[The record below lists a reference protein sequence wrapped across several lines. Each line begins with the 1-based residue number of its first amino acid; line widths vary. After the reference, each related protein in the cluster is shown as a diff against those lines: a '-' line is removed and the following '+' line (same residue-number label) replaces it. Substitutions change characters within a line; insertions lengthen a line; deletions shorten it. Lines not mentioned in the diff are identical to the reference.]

1 MCFFVQTNHTRKE
14 LLFLMFK
21 EINLRNHSSL
31 HKLFYSLLIYNKY
44 EYFVERKTIMNKHP
58 EYLLNKISGPKDLK
72 KLSIPEIEELAK
84 EIRILILEKDAAE
97 GGHLGP
103 DLGIVE
109 ATIAYHY
116 VFDAPKDKIVW
127 DVSHQTYPHKM
138 LTGRALA
145 WLDPDHYEDVTPYSN
160 PDESPYDYYAVGHTS
175 TSIALATGMAR
186 ARDLMGGHENIMALI
201 GDGSM
206 TGGLAYEG
214 LNNAAIEKH
223 NIVVVVNDNQMSID
237 ENVGGLVTALKK
249 LRDSNGETKENLFTA
264 MGFDYRYVADGND
277 VKSMIDAFKAVKD
290 VDHPILLHINTLKGK
305 GYQPAIDNEESHHWV
320 MPFDLKTD
328 KSTVSAPEDTSAS
341 SVAMDVM
348 KEHIENGKKIMAINA
363 AIPGVFGL
371 DEIKNKYP
379 ENYHDVGIAEQESVA
394 FAAGMAK
401 EGAVPVLFENSTFLQ
416 RAFDQLSHDVAA
428 NALPVVMMVASGSI
442 SGTSKTHLGV
452 FDQVMISN
460 LPNWIYLAP
469 TTLAEEKD
477 MMEWAI
483 KQRKHPVAIKMPT
496 KPVPAGEDVKRDY
509 SEIKYDIKPGK
520 DVAILALGDMYD
532 MLGKEVAEKLGA
544 SLVNPI
550 SANILDK
557 DALDTLAD
565 ENKVIITLEDNILDG
580 GLGEKIASY
589 LGDKDVKVLNY
600 GQKRVYTDQVPLDE
614 ILKDNRMTVDQIVE
628 DVKNA

>member
-1 MCFFVQTNHTRKE
+1 
-14 LLFLMFK
+14 
-21 EINLRNHSSL
+21 
-31 HKLFYSLLIYNKY
+31 
-44 EYFVERKTIMNKHP
+44 MNKHP
-58 EYLLNKISGPKDLK
+58 EYLLNKISGPQDLK
-72 KLSIPEIEELAK
+72 KLSIAQMQQLAQ
-84 EIRILILEKDAAE
+84 EIRTLILEKDAAE

-175 TSIALATGMAR
+175 TSIGLATGMAK
-186 ARDLMGGHENIMALI
+186 ARDLMGNHENIMALI

-223 NIVVVVNDNQMSID
+223 NLVVVVNDNQMSID

-249 LRDSNGETKENLFTA
+249 LRDSNGETRENPFTA

-277 VKSMIDAFKAVKD
+277 IKSMIEAFKAVKD

-305 GYQPAIDNEESHHWV
+305 GYKPAIDEEEAHHWV

-328 KSTVSAPEDTSAS
+328 KPLAPAS
-341 SVAMDVM
+341 EAPTANSVALDVVS
-348 KEHIENGKKIMAINA
+348 EEIGKGTNLMAINA

-371 DEIKNKYP
+371 DKIKNKYP
-379 ENYHDVGIAEQESVA
+379 DHYTDVGIAEQESVA
-394 FAAGMAK
+394 FAAGAAK

-428 NALPVVMMVASGSI
+428 NDLPVVMMVAGGGI
-442 SGTSKTHLGV
+442 SGTSKTHLGI

-469 TTLAEEKD
+469 TNLAEEKA
-477 MMEWAI
+477 MMTWAI

-496 KPVPAGEDVKRDY
+496 KAVPENGDAQEDY
-509 SEIKYDIKPGK
+509 SEITYQIKPGK
-520 DVAILALGDMYD
+520 DVAILALGDMYAI
-532 MLGKEVAEKLGA
+532 LGEKVAQELNA
-544 SLVNPI
+544 TLVNPV

-557 DALDTLAD
+557 DALDKLAK
-565 ENKVIITLEDNILDG
+565 ENKVIVTIEDNTLDG
-580 GLGEKIASY
+580 GFGEKVASY

-600 GQKRVYTDQVPLDE
+600 GQKRVYTDQTPLKD
-614 ILKDNRMTVDQIVE
+614 ILKDNRMTVEQIVE
-628 DVKNA
+628 DIKNA

>member
-1 MCFFVQTNHTRKE
+1 M
-14 LLFLMFK
+14 
-21 EINLRNHSSL
+21 S
-31 HKLFYSLLIYNKY
+31 
-44 EYFVERKTIMNKHP
+44 KHP
-58 EYLLNKISGPKDLK
+58 EYLLNKISGPQDLK
-72 KLSIPEIEELAK
+72 KLSIAQMQQLAQ
-84 EIRILILEKDAAE
+84 EIRTLILEKDAAE

-175 TSIALATGMAR
+175 TSIGLATGMAK
-186 ARDLMGGHENIMALI
+186 ARDLMGNHENIMALI

-223 NIVVVVNDNQMSID
+223 NLVVVVNDNQMSID

-249 LRDSNGETKENLFTA
+249 LRDSNGETKENPFTA

-277 VKSMIDAFKAVKD
+277 IKSMIEAFKAVKD

-305 GYQPAIDNEESHHWV
+305 GYKPAIDEEEAHHWV

-328 KSTVSAPEDTSAS
+328 KPLAPAS
-341 SVAMDVM
+341 EAPTANSVALDVVS
-348 KEHIENGKKIMAINA
+348 EEIEKGTNLMAINA

-371 DEIKNKYP
+371 DKIKNKYP
-379 ENYHDVGIAEQESVA
+379 DHYTDVGIAEQESVA
-394 FAAGMAK
+394 FAAGAAK

-428 NALPVVMMVASGSI
+428 NDLPVVMMVAGGGI
-442 SGTSKTHLGV
+442 SGTSKTHLGI

-469 TTLAEEKD
+469 TNLAEEKA
-477 MMEWAI
+477 MMTWAI

-496 KPVPAGEDVKRDY
+496 KAVPENGDAQEDY
-509 SEIKYDIKPGK
+509 SKITYQIKPGK
-520 DVAILALGDMYD
+520 DVAVLALGDMYAI
-532 MLGKEVAEKLGA
+532 LGEKVAQELNA
-544 SLVNPI
+544 TLVNPV

-557 DALDTLAD
+557 DALDKLAK
-565 ENKVIITLEDNILDG
+565 ENKVIVTIEDNTLDG
-580 GLGEKIASY
+580 GFGEKVASY

-600 GQKRVYTDQVPLDE
+600 GQKRVYTDQTPLKD
-614 ILKDNRMTVDQIVE
+614 ILKDNRMTVEQIVE
-628 DVKNA
+628 DIKNA

>member
-1 MCFFVQTNHTRKE
+1 
-14 LLFLMFK
+14 
-21 EINLRNHSSL
+21 
-31 HKLFYSLLIYNKY
+31 
-44 EYFVERKTIMNKHP
+44 MNKHP
-58 EYLLNKISGPKDLK
+58 EYLLNKISGPQDLK
-72 KLSIPEIEELAK
+72 KLSIAQMQQLAQ
-84 EIRILILEKDAAE
+84 EIRTLILEKDAAE

-175 TSIALATGMAR
+175 TSIGLATGMAK
-186 ARDLMGGHENIMALI
+186 ARDLMGNHENIMALI

-223 NIVVVVNDNQMSID
+223 NLVVVVNDNQMSID

-249 LRDSNGETKENLFTA
+249 LRDSNGETKENPFTA

-277 VKSMIDAFKAVKD
+277 IKSMIEAFKAVKD

-305 GYQPAIDNEESHHWV
+305 GYKPAIDEEEAHHWV

-328 KSTVSAPEDTSAS
+328 KPLAPAS
-341 SVAMDVM
+341 EAPTANSVALDVVS
-348 KEHIENGKKIMAINA
+348 EEIEKGTNLMAINA

-371 DEIKNKYP
+371 DKIKNKYP
-379 ENYHDVGIAEQESVA
+379 EHYTDVGIAEQESVA
-394 FAAGMAK
+394 FAAGAAK

-428 NALPVVMMVASGSI
+428 NDLPVVMMVAGGGI
-442 SGTSKTHLGV
+442 SGTSKTHLGI

-469 TTLAEEKD
+469 TNLAEEKA
-477 MMEWAI
+477 MMTWAI

-496 KPVPAGEDVKRDY
+496 KAVPENGDAQEDY
-509 SEIKYDIKPGK
+509 SEITYQIKPGK
-520 DVAILALGDMYD
+520 DVAILALGDMYAI
-532 MLGKEVAEKLGA
+532 LGEKVAQELNA
-544 SLVNPI
+544 TLVNPV

-557 DALDTLAD
+557 DALDKLAK
-565 ENKVIITLEDNILDG
+565 ENKVIVTIEDNTLDG
-580 GLGEKIASY
+580 GFGEKVASY

-600 GQKRVYTDQVPLDE
+600 GQKRVYTDQTPLKD
-614 ILKDNRMTVDQIVE
+614 ILKDNRMTVEQIVE
-628 DVKNA
+628 DIKNA

>member
-1 MCFFVQTNHTRKE
+1 
-14 LLFLMFK
+14 
-21 EINLRNHSSL
+21 
-31 HKLFYSLLIYNKY
+31 
-44 EYFVERKTIMNKHP
+44 MNKHP
-58 EYLLNKISGPKDLK
+58 EYLLNKISGPQDLK
-72 KLSIPEIEELAK
+72 KLSIAQMQQLAQ
-84 EIRILILEKDAAE
+84 EIRTLILEKDAAE

-175 TSIALATGMAR
+175 TSIGLATGMAK
-186 ARDLMGGHENIMALI
+186 ARDLMGNHENIMALI

-223 NIVVVVNDNQMSID
+223 NLVVVVNDNQMSID

-249 LRDSNGETKENLFTA
+249 LRDSNGETRENPFTA

-277 VKSMIDAFKAVKD
+277 IKSMIEAFKAVKD

-305 GYQPAIDNEESHHWV
+305 GYKPAIDEEEAHHWV

-328 KSTVSAPEDTSAS
+328 KPLAPAS
-341 SVAMDVM
+341 EAPTANSVALDVVS
-348 KEHIENGKKIMAINA
+348 EEIEKGTNLMAINA

-371 DEIKNKYP
+371 DKIKNKYP
-379 ENYHDVGIAEQESVA
+379 DHYTDVGIAEQESVA
-394 FAAGMAK
+394 FAAGAAK

-428 NALPVVMMVASGSI
+428 NDLPVVMMVAGGGI
-442 SGTSKTHLGV
+442 SGTSKTHLGI

-469 TTLAEEKD
+469 TNLAEEKA
-477 MMEWAI
+477 MMTWAI

-496 KPVPAGEDVKRDY
+496 KAVPENGDAQEDY
-509 SEIKYDIKPGK
+509 SEITYQIKPGK
-520 DVAILALGDMYD
+520 DVAVLALGDMYAI
-532 MLGKEVAEKLGA
+532 LGEKVAQELNA
-544 SLVNPI
+544 TLVNPV

-557 DALDTLAD
+557 DALDKLAK
-565 ENKVIITLEDNILDG
+565 ENKVIVTIEDNTLDG
-580 GLGEKIASY
+580 GFGEKVASY

-600 GQKRVYTDQVPLDE
+600 GQKRVYTDQTPLKD
-614 ILKDNRMTVDQIVE
+614 ILKENRMTVDQIVE
-628 DVKNA
+628 DIKNA

>member
-1 MCFFVQTNHTRKE
+1 
-14 LLFLMFK
+14 
-21 EINLRNHSSL
+21 
-31 HKLFYSLLIYNKY
+31 
-44 EYFVERKTIMNKHP
+44 MNKHP
-58 EYLLNKISGPKDLK
+58 EYLLNKVSGPKDLK
-72 KLSIPEIEELAK
+72 KLAIPEMEELAT
-84 EIRILILEKDAAE
+84 EIRTLILEKDAAK

-109 ATIAYHY
+109 ASIAYHY
-116 VFDAPKDKIVW
+116 VFNAPKDKIVW

-145 WLDPDHYEDVTPYSN
+145 WLDPEHYEDVTPYTN

-175 TSIALATGMAR
+175 TSIALATGMAK
-186 ARDLMGGHENIMALI
+186 ARDLMGEHENIMALI

-214 LNNAAIEKH
+214 LNNAAIEPH
-223 NIVVVVNDNQMSID
+223 NLVVVVNDNQMSID
-237 ENVGGLVTALKK
+237 DNVGGLVTALKK
-249 LRDSNGETKENLFTA
+249 LRDSNGETKENPFTA
-264 MGFDYRYVADGND
+264 MGFDYRYIADGND
-277 VKSMIDAFKAVKD
+277 IKSMIEAFTAVKD

-305 GYQPAIDNEESHHWV
+305 GYQPAIDNEEAHHWV

-328 KSTVSAPEDTSAS
+328 KSTVPAPKGPSAT

-348 KEHIENGKKIMAINA
+348 KEHIENGEKIMAINA

-371 DEIKNKYP
+371 DEIKDKYP

-401 EGAVPVLFENSTFLQ
+401 EGAIPVLFENSTFLQ

-428 NALPVVMMVASGSI
+428 NDLPVVMMVAGGGI

-496 KPVPAGEDVKRDY
+496 KKVPVGEEVKRDY
-509 SEIKYDIKPGK
+509 TEIKYDIKPGK
-520 DVAILALGDMYD
+520 DIAVLALGDMYN

-557 DALDTLAD
+557 ETLDKLAD
-565 ENKVIITLEDNILDG
+565 ENKIIITLEDNLLDG
-580 GLGEKIASY
+580 GFGEKVASY
-589 LGDKDVKVLNY
+589 LGNKHVKVLNY
-600 GQKRVYTDQVPLDE
+600 GQKRVYTDQIPLNI
-614 ILKDNRMTVDQIVE
+614 ILKNNRMTVDQIVE

>member
-1 MCFFVQTNHTRKE
+1 
-14 LLFLMFK
+14 
-21 EINLRNHSSL
+21 
-31 HKLFYSLLIYNKY
+31 
-44 EYFVERKTIMNKHP
+44 MNKHP
-58 EYLLNKISGPKDLK
+58 EYLLNKISGPQDLK
-72 KLSIPEIEELAK
+72 KLSIAQMQQLAQ
-84 EIRILILEKDAAE
+84 EIRTLILEKDAAE

-175 TSIALATGMAR
+175 TSIGLATGMAK
-186 ARDLMGGHENIMALI
+186 ARDLMGNHENIMALI

-223 NIVVVVNDNQMSID
+223 NLVVVVNDNQMSID
-237 ENVGGLVTALKK
+237 ANVGGLVTALKK
-249 LRDSNGETKENLFTA
+249 LRDSNGETKENPFTA

-277 VKSMIDAFKAVKD
+277 IKSMIEAFKAVKD

-305 GYQPAIDNEESHHWV
+305 GYKPAIDEEEAHHWV

-328 KSTVSAPEDTSAS
+328 KPLAPAS
-341 SVAMDVM
+341 EAPTANSVALDVVS
-348 KEHIENGKKIMAINA
+348 EEIEKGTNLMAINA

-371 DEIKNKYP
+371 DKIKNKYP
-379 ENYHDVGIAEQESVA
+379 DHYTDVGIAEQESVA
-394 FAAGMAK
+394 FAAGAAK

-428 NALPVVMMVASGSI
+428 NDLPVVMMVAGGGI
-442 SGTSKTHLGV
+442 SGTSKTHLGI

-469 TTLAEEKD
+469 TNLAEEKA
-477 MMEWAI
+477 MMTWAI

-496 KPVPAGEDVKRDY
+496 KAVPENGDAQEDY
-509 SEIKYDIKPGK
+509 SKITYQIKPGK
-520 DVAILALGDMYD
+520 DVAVLALGDMYAI
-532 MLGKEVAEKLGA
+532 LGEKVAQELNA
-544 SLVNPI
+544 TLVNPV

-557 DALDTLAD
+557 DALDKLAK
-565 ENKVIITLEDNILDG
+565 ENKVIVTIEDNTLDG
-580 GLGEKIASY
+580 GFGEKVASY

-600 GQKRVYTDQVPLDE
+600 GQKRVYTDQTPLKD
-614 ILKDNRMTVDQIVE
+614 ILKENRMTVDQIVE
-628 DVKNA
+628 DIKNA

>member
-1 MCFFVQTNHTRKE
+1 M
-14 LLFLMFK
+14 
-21 EINLRNHSSL
+21 S
-31 HKLFYSLLIYNKY
+31 
-44 EYFVERKTIMNKHP
+44 KHP
-58 EYLLNKISGPKDLK
+58 EYLLNKISGPQDLK
-72 KLSIPEIEELAK
+72 KLSIAQMQQLAQ
-84 EIRILILEKDAAE
+84 EIRTLILEKDAAE

-175 TSIALATGMAR
+175 TSIGLATGMAK
-186 ARDLMGGHENIMALI
+186 ARDLMGNHENIMALI

-223 NIVVVVNDNQMSID
+223 NLVVVVNDNQMSID

-249 LRDSNGETKENLFTA
+249 LRDSNGETKENPFTA

-277 VKSMIDAFKAVKD
+277 IKSMIEAFKAAKD

-305 GYQPAIDNEESHHWV
+305 GYKPAIDEEEAHHWV

-328 KSTVSAPEDTSAS
+328 KPLAPAS
-341 SVAMDVM
+341 EAPTANSVALDVVS
-348 KEHIENGKKIMAINA
+348 EEIEKGTNLMAINA

-371 DEIKNKYP
+371 DKIKNKYP
-379 ENYHDVGIAEQESVA
+379 DHYTDVGIAEQESVA
-394 FAAGMAK
+394 FAAGAAK

-428 NALPVVMMVASGSI
+428 NDLPVVMMVAGGGI
-442 SGTSKTHLGV
+442 SGTSKTHLGI

-469 TTLAEEKD
+469 TNLAEEKA
-477 MMEWAI
+477 MMTWAI

-496 KPVPAGEDVKRDY
+496 KAVPENGDAQEDY
-509 SEIKYDIKPGK
+509 SKITYQIKPGK
-520 DVAILALGDMYD
+520 DVAVLALGDMYAIF
-532 MLGKEVAEKLGA
+532 GEKVAQELNA
-544 SLVNPI
+544 TLVNPV

-557 DALDTLAD
+557 DALDKLAK
-565 ENKVIITLEDNILDG
+565 ENKVIVTIEDNTLDG
-580 GLGEKIASY
+580 GFGEKVASY

-600 GQKRVYTDQVPLDE
+600 GQKRVYTDQTPLKD
-614 ILKDNRMTVDQIVE
+614 ILKDNRMTVEQIVE
-628 DVKNA
+628 DIKNA

>member
-1 MCFFVQTNHTRKE
+1 
-14 LLFLMFK
+14 
-21 EINLRNHSSL
+21 
-31 HKLFYSLLIYNKY
+31 
-44 EYFVERKTIMNKHP
+44 MNKHP

-72 KLSIPEIEELAK
+72 KLSISEMEELAK
-84 EIRILILEKDAAE
+84 EIRTLILEKDAAE

-249 LRDSNGETKENLFTA
+249 LRDSNGETKENTFTA

-328 KSTVSAPEDTSAS
+328 KSTVSAPEDPSAS
-341 SVAMDVM
+341 SVAMDVI
-348 KEHIENGKKIMAINA
+348 KEHIENGEKIMAIDA

-379 ENYHDVGIAEQESVA
+379 KNYHDVGIAEQESVA

-428 NALPVVMMVASGSI
+428 NALPVVMMVAGGGI

-532 MLGKEVAEKLGA
+532 MLGKEVTEKLGA

-565 ENKVIITLEDNILDG
+565 ENKVIVTLEDNILDG

>member
-1 MCFFVQTNHTRKE
+1 
-14 LLFLMFK
+14 
-21 EINLRNHSSL
+21 
-31 HKLFYSLLIYNKY
+31 
-44 EYFVERKTIMNKHP
+44 MNKHP
-58 EYLLNKISGPKDLK
+58 EYLLNKISGPQDLK
-72 KLSIPEIEELAK
+72 KLSIAQMQQLAQ
-84 EIRILILEKDAAE
+84 EIRTLILEKDAAE

-175 TSIALATGMAR
+175 TSIGLATGMAK
-186 ARDLMGGHENIMALI
+186 ARDLMGNHENIMALI

-223 NIVVVVNDNQMSID
+223 NLVVVVNDNQMSID

-249 LRDSNGETKENLFTA
+249 LRDSNGETKENPFTA

-277 VKSMIDAFKAVKD
+277 IKSMIEAFKAAKD

-305 GYQPAIDNEESHHWV
+305 GYKPAIDEEEAHHWV

-328 KSTVSAPEDTSAS
+328 KPLAPAS
-341 SVAMDVM
+341 EAPTANSVALDVVS
-348 KEHIENGKKIMAINA
+348 EEIEKGTNLMAINA

-371 DEIKNKYP
+371 DKIKNKYP
-379 ENYHDVGIAEQESVA
+379 DHYTDVGIAEQESVA
-394 FAAGMAK
+394 FAAGAAK

-428 NALPVVMMVASGSI
+428 NDLPVVMMVAGGGI
-442 SGTSKTHLGV
+442 SGTSKTHLGI

-469 TTLAEEKD
+469 TNLAEEKA
-477 MMEWAI
+477 MMTWAI

-496 KPVPAGEDVKRDY
+496 KAVPENGDAQEDY
-509 SEIKYDIKPGK
+509 SEITYQIKPGK
-520 DVAILALGDMYD
+520 DVAILALGDMYAI
-532 MLGKEVAEKLGA
+532 LGEKVAQELNA
-544 SLVNPI
+544 TLVNPV

-557 DALDTLAD
+557 DALDKLAK
-565 ENKVIITLEDNILDG
+565 ENKVIVTIEDNTLDG
-580 GLGEKIASY
+580 GFGEKVASY

-600 GQKRVYTDQVPLDE
+600 GQKRVYTDQTPLKD
-614 ILKDNRMTVDQIVE
+614 ILKENRMTVDQIVE
-628 DVKNA
+628 DIKNA

>member
-1 MCFFVQTNHTRKE
+1 
-14 LLFLMFK
+14 
-21 EINLRNHSSL
+21 
-31 HKLFYSLLIYNKY
+31 
-44 EYFVERKTIMNKHP
+44 MNKHP
-58 EYLLNKISGPKDLK
+58 EYLLNKVSSPKDLK
-72 KLSIPEIEELAK
+72 KLTIPEMEELAT
-84 EIRILILEKDAAE
+84 EIRTLILEKDAAK

-109 ATIAYHY
+109 ASIAYHY
-116 VFDAPKDKIVW
+116 VFNAPKDKIVW

-145 WLDPDHYEDVTPYSN
+145 WLDPEHYEDVTPYTN

-175 TSIALATGMAR
+175 TSIALATGMAK
-186 ARDLMGGHENIMALI
+186 ARDLMGEHENIMALI

-214 LNNAAIEKH
+214 LNNAAIEPH
-223 NIVVVVNDNQMSID
+223 NLVVVVNDNQMSID
-237 ENVGGLVTALKK
+237 DNVGGLVTALKK
-249 LRDSNGETKENLFTA
+249 LRDSNGETKENPFTA
-264 MGFDYRYVADGND
+264 MGFDYRYIADGND
-277 VKSMIDAFKAVKD
+277 IKSMIEAFKAVKD

-305 GYQPAIDNEESHHWV
+305 GYQPAIDNEEAHHWV

-328 KSTVSAPEDTSAS
+328 KSTVPAPKSPSAT

-348 KEHIENGKKIMAINA
+348 KEHIENGEKIMAINA

-371 DEIKNKYP
+371 DEIKDKYP

-401 EGAVPVLFENSTFLQ
+401 EGAIPVLFENSTFLQ

-428 NALPVVMMVASGSI
+428 NDLPVVMMVAGGGI

-496 KPVPAGEDVKRDY
+496 KKVPVGEEVKRNY

-520 DVAILALGDMYD
+520 DIAVLALGDMYD
-532 MLGKEVAEKLGA
+532 MLGKEVTEKLGA

-557 DALDTLAD
+557 EALDKLAD
-565 ENKVIITLEDNILDG
+565 ENKIIITLEDNLLDG
-580 GLGEKIASY
+580 GFGEKVASY
-589 LGDKDVKVLNY
+589 LGNKDVKVLNY
-600 GQKRVYTDQVPLDE
+600 GQKRVYTDQIPLND

>member
-1 MCFFVQTNHTRKE
+1 
-14 LLFLMFK
+14 
-21 EINLRNHSSL
+21 
-31 HKLFYSLLIYNKY
+31 
-44 EYFVERKTIMNKHP
+44 MNKHP
-58 EYLLNKISGPKDLK
+58 EYLLNQISSPADLK
-72 KLSIPEIEELAK
+72 KLDIKQMQKLAE
-84 EIRILILEKDAAE
+84 EIRTLILEKDAAE
-97 GGHLGP
+97 GGHLGA

-145 WLDPDHYEDVTPYSN
+145 WLDPAHYQDVTPYTN

-175 TSIALATGMAR
+175 TSIALATGMAK
-186 ARDLMGGHENIMALI
+186 ARDLMGNHENIMALI

-214 LNNAAIEKH
+214 LNNAAIEPH
-223 NIVVVVNDNQMSID
+223 NLVVVVNDNQMSID
-237 ENVGGLVTALKK
+237 DNVGGLVTALKK
-249 LRDSNGETKENLFTA
+249 LRDSNGKTKENPFTA

-277 VKSMIDAFKAVKD
+277 IKSMIKAFEAVKD

-305 GYQPAIDNEESHHWV
+305 GYQPAIDNEEAHHWV

-328 KSTVSAPEDTSAS
+328 KTTVPMPEGPTAN

-348 KEHIENGKKIMAINA
+348 KEYIEDGDKIMAINA

-371 DEIKNKYP
+371 DEIKEKYP

-401 EGAVPVLFENSTFLQ
+401 EGAIPVLFENSTFLQ

-428 NALPVVMMVASGSI
+428 NDLPVVMMVAGGGM
-442 SGTSKTHLGV
+442 SGTSKTHLGI
-452 FDQVMISN
+452 FDQVMVSN

-469 TTLAEEKD
+469 TTLAEEKA

-496 KPVPAGEDVKRDY
+496 KRVPEGQEFSHDY

-520 DVAILALGDMYD
+520 DVAILALGDMYS
-532 MLGKEVAEKLGA
+532 MLGEKVADELGA
-544 SLVNPI
+544 SLVNPV

-557 DALDTLAD
+557 DTLDKLAN
-565 ENKVIITLEDNILDG
+565 ENKVIVTLEDNLLDG
-580 GLGEKIASY
+580 GFGEKVASY
-589 LGDKDVKVLNY
+589 LGDKDVKILNY
-600 GQKRVYTDQVPLDE
+600 GQKRVYTDQVPLKQ

>member
-1 MCFFVQTNHTRKE
+1 
-14 LLFLMFK
+14 
-21 EINLRNHSSL
+21 
-31 HKLFYSLLIYNKY
+31 
-44 EYFVERKTIMNKHP
+44 MNKHP
-58 EYLLNKISGPKDLK
+58 EYLLNQISSPADLK
-72 KLSIPEIEELAK
+72 KLDIKQMQKLAE
-84 EIRILILEKDAAE
+84 EIRTLILEKDAAE

-145 WLDPDHYEDVTPYSN
+145 WLDPAHYQDVTPYTN

-175 TSIALATGMAR
+175 TSIALATGMAK
-186 ARDLMGGHENIMALI
+186 ARDLMGNHENIMALI

-214 LNNAAIEKH
+214 LNNAAIEPH
-223 NIVVVVNDNQMSID
+223 NLVVVVNDNQMSID
-237 ENVGGLVTALKK
+237 DNVGGLVTALKK
-249 LRDSNGETKENLFTA
+249 LRDSNGKTKENPFTA

-277 VKSMIDAFKAVKD
+277 IESMIKAFEAVKD

-305 GYQPAIDNEESHHWV
+305 GYQPAIDNEEAHHWV

-328 KSTVSAPEDTSAS
+328 KTTVPMPEGPTAN

-348 KEHIENGKKIMAINA
+348 KEYIEDGDKIMAINA

-371 DEIKNKYP
+371 DEIKEKYP

-401 EGAVPVLFENSTFLQ
+401 EGAIPVLFENSTFLQ

-428 NALPVVMMVASGSI
+428 NDLPVVMMVAGGGM
-442 SGTSKTHLGV
+442 SGTSKTHLGI
-452 FDQVMISN
+452 FDQVMVSN

-469 TTLAEEKD
+469 TTLAEEKA

-496 KPVPAGEDVKRDY
+496 KRVPEGQEFSHDY

-520 DVAILALGDMYD
+520 EVAILALGDMYS
-532 MLGKEVAEKLGA
+532 MLGEKVADELGA
-544 SLVNPI
+544 SLVNPV

-557 DALDTLAD
+557 DTLDKLAN
-565 ENKVIITLEDNILDG
+565 ENKVIITLEDNLLDG
-580 GLGEKIASY
+580 GFGEKVASY
-589 LGDKDVKVLNY
+589 LGDKDVKILNY
-600 GQKRVYTDQVPLDE
+600 GQKRVYTDQVPLKQ

>member
-1 MCFFVQTNHTRKE
+1 
-14 LLFLMFK
+14 
-21 EINLRNHSSL
+21 
-31 HKLFYSLLIYNKY
+31 
-44 EYFVERKTIMNKHP
+44 MNKHP
-58 EYLLNKISGPKDLK
+58 EYLLNQISSPADLK
-72 KLSIPEIEELAK
+72 KLDIKQMQKLAE
-84 EIRILILEKDAAE
+84 EIRTLILEKDAAE

-116 VFDAPKDKIVW
+116 VFDAPKDKIIW

-138 LTGRALA
+138 LTGRVLA
-145 WLDPDHYEDVTPYSN
+145 WLDPDHYHDVTPYTN

-175 TSIALATGMAR
+175 TSIALATGMAK
-186 ARDLMGGHENIMALI
+186 ARDLMGNHENIIALI

-214 LNNAAIEKH
+214 LNNAAIEPH
-223 NIVVVVNDNQMSID
+223 NLVVVVNDNQMSID
-237 ENVGGLVTALKK
+237 DNVGGLVTALKK
-249 LRDSNGETKENLFTA
+249 LRDSNGETKENPFTA

-277 VKSMIDAFKAVKD
+277 IESMIKAFEAVKD

-305 GYQPAIDNEESHHWV
+305 GYQPAINNKEAHHWV

-328 KSTVSAPEDTSAS
+328 KTTVPMPEGPTAN

-348 KEHIENGKKIMAINA
+348 KEHIEDGDKIMAINA

-371 DEIKNKYP
+371 DEIKEKYP
-379 ENYHDVGIAEQESVA
+379 ANYHDVGIAEQESVA

-401 EGAVPVLFENSTFLQ
+401 EGAIPVLFENSTFLQ

-428 NALPVVMMVASGSI
+428 NDLPVVMMVAGGGM
-442 SGTSKTHLGV
+442 SGTSKTHLGI
-452 FDQVMISN
+452 FDQVMVSN

-469 TTLAEEKD
+469 TTLAEEKA

-496 KPVPAGEDVKRDY
+496 KRVPEGQEFSHDY

-520 DVAILALGDMYD
+520 DVAILALGDMYS
-532 MLGKEVAEKLGA
+532 MLGEKVADKLGA
-544 SLVNPI
+544 SLVNPV

-557 DALDTLAD
+557 DTLDKLAN
-565 ENKVIITLEDNILDG
+565 ENKVIITLEDNLLDG
-580 GLGEKIASY
+580 GFGEKVASY
-589 LGDKDVKVLNY
+589 LGDKDVKILNY
-600 GQKRVYTDQVPLDE
+600 GQKRVYTDQVPLKQ

>member
-1 MCFFVQTNHTRKE
+1 
-14 LLFLMFK
+14 
-21 EINLRNHSSL
+21 
-31 HKLFYSLLIYNKY
+31 
-44 EYFVERKTIMNKHP
+44 MNKHP
-58 EYLLNKISGPKDLK
+58 EYLLNQISGPTDLK
-72 KLSIPEIEELAK
+72 KLNLDQMQQLAQ
-84 EIRILILEKDAAE
+84 EIRTLILEKDAAE

-109 ATIAYHY
+109 TTIAYHY

-145 WLDPDHYEDVTPYSN
+145 WLDPDHYEDVTPYTN

-175 TSIALATGMAR
+175 TSIGLATGMAK

-206 TGGLAYEG
+206 TGGLAYES

-223 NIVVVVNDNQMSID
+223 NLVVVVNDNQMSID
-237 ENVGGLVTALKK
+237 NNVGGLVTALKK
-249 LRDSNGETKENLFTA
+249 LRDSNGETKENPFTA

-277 VKSMIDAFKAVKD
+277 IKSMIEAFEAVKD

-305 GYQPAIDNEESHHWV
+305 SYKPAIDEEEAHHWV

-328 KSTVSAPEDTSAS
+328 KPLAPASDAPTAS
-341 SVAMDVM
+341 SVALDVVSG
-348 KEHIENGKKIMAINA
+348 EIENGTNLMAIDA

-371 DEIKNKYP
+371 DRIKKQYP
-379 ENYHDVGIAEQESVA
+379 DHYTDVGIAEQESVA
-394 FAAGMAK
+394 FAAGAAK

-428 NALPVVMMVASGSI
+428 NDLPVVMMVAGGGI
-442 SGTSKTHLGV
+442 SGTSKTHLGI

-469 TTLAEEKD
+469 TNLAEEKA
-477 MMEWAI
+477 MMKWAI
-483 KQRKHPVAIKMPT
+483 KQRKHPVAI
-496 KPVPAGEDVKRDY
+496 
-509 SEIKYDIKPGK
+509 
-520 DVAILALGDMYD
+520 LALGDMYA
-532 MLGKEVAEKLGA
+532 MLGEKVADKLGA
-544 SLVNPI
+544 TLANPV

-557 DALDTLAD
+557 DALDKLAK
-565 ENKVIITLEDNILDG
+565 ENKVIVTIEDNTLDG
-580 GLGEKIASY
+580 GFGEKVASY
-589 LGDKDVKVLNY
+589 LGDQDVKVLNY
-600 GQKRVYTDQVPLDE
+600 GQKRVYTDQVPLKN
-614 ILKDNRMTVDQIVE
+614 ILEDNRMTVDQIVA

>member
-1 MCFFVQTNHTRKE
+1 
-14 LLFLMFK
+14 
-21 EINLRNHSSL
+21 
-31 HKLFYSLLIYNKY
+31 
-44 EYFVERKTIMNKHP
+44 MNKHP
-58 EYLLNKISGPKDLK
+58 EYLLNQISSPADLK
-72 KLSIPEIEELAK
+72 KLDIKQMQKLAE
-84 EIRILILEKDAAE
+84 EIRTLILEKDAAE

-145 WLDPDHYEDVTPYSN
+145 WLDPAHYQDVTPYTN

-175 TSIALATGMAR
+175 TSIALATGMAK
-186 ARDLMGGHENIMALI
+186 ARDLMGNHENIMALI

-214 LNNAAIEKH
+214 LNNAAIEPH
-223 NIVVVVNDNQMSID
+223 NLVVVVNDNQMSID
-237 ENVGGLVTALKK
+237 DNVGGLVTALKK
-249 LRDSNGETKENLFTA
+249 LRDSNGKTKENPFTA

-277 VKSMIDAFKAVKD
+277 IESMIKAFEAVKD
-290 VDHPILLHINTLKGK
+290 VDHLILLHINTLKGK
-305 GYQPAIDNEESHHWV
+305 GYQPAIDNEEAHHWV

-328 KSTVSAPEDTSAS
+328 KTTVPMPEGPTAN

-348 KEHIENGKKIMAINA
+348 KEYIEDGDKIMAINA

-371 DEIKNKYP
+371 DEIKEKYP

-401 EGAVPVLFENSTFLQ
+401 EGAIPVLFENSTFLQ

-428 NALPVVMMVASGSI
+428 NDLPVVMMVAGGGM
-442 SGTSKTHLGV
+442 SGTSKTHLGI
-452 FDQVMISN
+452 FDQVMVSN

-469 TTLAEEKD
+469 TTLAEEKA

-496 KPVPAGEDVKRDY
+496 KRVPEGQEFSHDY
-509 SEIKYDIKPGK
+509 SEIKYDTKPGK
-520 DVAILALGDMYD
+520 DVAILALGDMYS
-532 MLGKEVAEKLGA
+532 MLGEKVADKLGA
-544 SLVNPI
+544 SLVNPV

-557 DALDTLAD
+557 DTLDKLAN
-565 ENKVIITLEDNILDG
+565 ENKVIITLEDNLLDG
-580 GLGEKIASY
+580 GFGEKVASY
-589 LGDKDVKVLNY
+589 LGDKDVKILNY
-600 GQKRVYTDQVPLDE
+600 GQKRVYTDQVPLKQ

>member
-1 MCFFVQTNHTRKE
+1 
-14 LLFLMFK
+14 
-21 EINLRNHSSL
+21 
-31 HKLFYSLLIYNKY
+31 
-44 EYFVERKTIMNKHP
+44 MNKHP
-58 EYLLNKISGPKDLK
+58 EYLLNKISGPQDLK
-72 KLSIPEIEELAK
+72 KLSIAQMQQLAQ
-84 EIRILILEKDAAE
+84 EIRTLILEKDAAE

-175 TSIALATGMAR
+175 TSIGLATGMAK
-186 ARDLMGGHENIMALI
+186 ARDLMGNHENIMALI

-223 NIVVVVNDNQMSID
+223 NLVVVVNDNQMSID

-249 LRDSNGETKENLFTA
+249 LRDSNGETKENPFTA

-277 VKSMIDAFKAVKD
+277 IKSMIEAFKAVKD

-305 GYQPAIDNEESHHWV
+305 GYKPAIDEEEAHHWV

-328 KSTVSAPEDTSAS
+328 KPLAPAS
-341 SVAMDVM
+341 EAPTANSVALDVVS
-348 KEHIENGKKIMAINA
+348 EEIEKGTNLMAINA

-371 DEIKNKYP
+371 DKIKNKYP
-379 ENYHDVGIAEQESVA
+379 DHYTDVGIAEQESVA
-394 FAAGMAK
+394 FAAGAAK

-428 NALPVVMMVASGSI
+428 NDLPVVMMVAGGGI
-442 SGTSKTHLGV
+442 SGTSKTHLGI

-469 TTLAEEKD
+469 TNLAEEKA
-477 MMEWAI
+477 MMTWAI

-496 KPVPAGEDVKRDY
+496 KAVPENGDAQEDY
-509 SEIKYDIKPGK
+509 SEITYQIKPGK
-520 DVAILALGDMYD
+520 DVAILALGDMYAI
-532 MLGKEVAEKLGA
+532 LGEKVAQELNA
-544 SLVNPI
+544 TLVNPV

-557 DALDTLAD
+557 DALDKLAK
-565 ENKVIITLEDNILDG
+565 ENKVIVTIEDNTLDG
-580 GLGEKIASY
+580 GFGEKVASY

-600 GQKRVYTDQVPLDE
+600 GQKRVYTDQTPLKD
-614 ILKDNRMTVDQIVE
+614 ILKDNRMTVEQIVE
-628 DVKNA
+628 DIKNAQKLIIISKKIFG

>member
-1 MCFFVQTNHTRKE
+1 V
-14 LLFLMFK
+14 
-21 EINLRNHSSL
+21 S
-31 HKLFYSLLIYNKY
+31 NKY
-44 EYFVERKTIMNKHP
+44 EYFAERKLIMNKHP
-58 EYLLNKISGPKDLK
+58 EYLLNNISGPKDLK
-72 KLSIPEIEELAK
+72 KLSIPEMEELAK
-84 EIRILILEKDAAE
+84 EIRTLILEKDAAE

-145 WLDPDHYEDVTPYSN
+145 WIDPDHYEDVTPYTN

-175 TSIALATGMAR
+175 TSIALATGMAK
-186 ARDLMGGHENIMALI
+186 ARDLMGRHENIMALI

-214 LNNAAIEKH
+214 LNNAVIEKH

-249 LRDSNGETKENLFTA
+249 LRDSNGETKENPFTA

-305 GYQPAIDNEESHHWV
+305 GYEPAIDNEEAHHWV

-328 KSTVSAPEDTSAS
+328 KTTVPAPEGPTAN

-348 KEHIENGKKIMAINA
+348 KKHIENGEKIMAIDA

-428 NALPVVMMVASGSI
+428 NDLPVVMMVAGGGM
-442 SGTSKTHLGV
+442 SGTSKTHLGI

-496 KPVPAGEDVKRDY
+496 KRVPAGKDVSRDY
-509 SEIKYDIKPGK
+509 SEIKYDIKPGNV
-520 DVAILALGDMYD
+520 VAVLALGDMYE

-550 SANILDK
+550 SANILDT
-557 DALDTLAD
+557 ASLDKLAD
-565 ENKVIITLEDNILDG
+565 ENKVIVTLEDNILDG
-580 GLGEKIASY
+580 GFGEKVASY

-600 GQKRVYTDQVPLDE
+600 GQKRVYTDQVPLKD

>member
-1 MCFFVQTNHTRKE
+1 
-14 LLFLMFK
+14 
-21 EINLRNHSSL
+21 
-31 HKLFYSLLIYNKY
+31 
-44 EYFVERKTIMNKHP
+44 MNKHP
-58 EYLLNKISGPKDLK
+58 EYLLNKISGPQDLK
-72 KLSIPEIEELAK
+72 KLSIAQMQQLAQ
-84 EIRILILEKDAAE
+84 EIRTLILEKDAAE

-175 TSIALATGMAR
+175 TSIGLATGMAK
-186 ARDLMGGHENIMALI
+186 ARDLMGNHENIMALI

-223 NIVVVVNDNQMSID
+223 NLVVVVNDNQMSID

-249 LRDSNGETKENLFTA
+249 LRDSNGETKENPFTA

-277 VKSMIDAFKAVKD
+277 IKSMIEAFKAAKD

-305 GYQPAIDNEESHHWV
+305 GYKPAIDEEEAHHWV

-328 KSTVSAPEDTSAS
+328 KPLAPAS
-341 SVAMDVM
+341 EAPTANSVALDVVS
-348 KEHIENGKKIMAINA
+348 EEIEKGTNLMAINA

-371 DEIKNKYP
+371 DKIKNKYP
-379 ENYHDVGIAEQESVA
+379 DHYTDVGIAEQESVA
-394 FAAGMAK
+394 FAAGAAK

-428 NALPVVMMVASGSI
+428 NDLPVVMMVAGGGI
-442 SGTSKTHLGV
+442 SGTSKTHLGI

-469 TTLAEEKD
+469 TNLAEEKA
-477 MMEWAI
+477 MMTWAI

-496 KPVPAGEDVKRDY
+496 NAVPENGDAQEDY
-509 SEIKYDIKPGK
+509 SEITYQIKPGK
-520 DVAILALGDMYD
+520 DVAILALGDMYAI
-532 MLGKEVAEKLGA
+532 LGEKVAQELNA
-544 SLVNPI
+544 TLVNPV

-557 DALDTLAD
+557 DALDKLAK
-565 ENKVIITLEDNILDG
+565 ENKVIVTIEDNTLDG
-580 GLGEKIASY
+580 GFGEKVASY

-600 GQKRVYTDQVPLDE
+600 GQKRVYTDQTPLKD
-614 ILKDNRMTVDQIVE
+614 ILKENRMTVEQIVE
-628 DVKNA
+628 DIKNA

>member
-1 MCFFVQTNHTRKE
+1 M
-14 LLFLMFK
+14 
-21 EINLRNHSSL
+21 S
-31 HKLFYSLLIYNKY
+31 NKY
-44 EYFVERKTIMNKHP
+44 EYFAERKLIMNKHP

-72 KLSIPEIEELAK
+72 KLSIPEMEELAK
-84 EIRILILEKDAAE
+84 EIRTLILEKDAAE

-145 WLDPDHYEDVTPYSN
+145 WIDPDHYEDVTPYTN

-175 TSIALATGMAR
+175 TSIALATGMAK
-186 ARDLMGGHENIMALI
+186 ARDLMGRHENIMALI

-249 LRDSNGETKENLFTA
+249 LRDSNGETKENPFTA

-305 GYQPAIDNEESHHWV
+305 GYEPAIDNEEAHHWV

-328 KSTVSAPEDTSAS
+328 KTTVPAPEGPTAN

-348 KEHIENGKKIMAINA
+348 KKHIENGEKIMAIDA

-428 NALPVVMMVASGSI
+428 NDLPVVMMVAGGGM
-442 SGTSKTHLGV
+442 SGTSKTHLGI

-477 MMEWAI
+477 MLEWAI

-496 KPVPAGEDVKRDY
+496 KRVPAGKDVSRDY
-509 SEIKYDIKPGK
+509 SEIKYDIKPGN
-520 DVAILALGDMYD
+520 DVAVLALGDMYE

-550 SANILDK
+550 SANVLDTASLDK
-557 DALDTLAD
+557 LAD
-565 ENKVIITLEDNILDG
+565 ENKVIVTLEDNILDG
-580 GLGEKIASY
+580 GFGEKVASY

-600 GQKRVYTDQVPLDE
+600 GQKRVYTDQVPLKD

>member
-1 MCFFVQTNHTRKE
+1 
-14 LLFLMFK
+14 
-21 EINLRNHSSL
+21 
-31 HKLFYSLLIYNKY
+31 
-44 EYFVERKTIMNKHP
+44 MNKHP
-58 EYLLNKISGPKDLK
+58 EYLLNKISGPQDLK
-72 KLSIPEIEELAK
+72 KLSIAQMQQLAQ
-84 EIRILILEKDAAE
+84 EIRTLILEKDAAE

-175 TSIALATGMAR
+175 TSIGLATGMAK
-186 ARDLMGGHENIMALI
+186 ARDLMGNHENIMALI

-223 NIVVVVNDNQMSID
+223 NLVVVVNDNQMSID

-249 LRDSNGETKENLFTA
+249 LRDSNGETKENPFTA

-277 VKSMIDAFKAVKD
+277 IKSMIEAFKAVKD

-305 GYQPAIDNEESHHWV
+305 GYKPAIDEEEAHHWV

-328 KSTVSAPEDTSAS
+328 KPLAPAS
-341 SVAMDVM
+341 EAPTANSVALDVVS
-348 KEHIENGKKIMAINA
+348 EEIEKGTNLMAINA

-371 DEIKNKYP
+371 DKIKNKYP
-379 ENYHDVGIAEQESVA
+379 DHYTDVGIAEQESVA
-394 FAAGMAK
+394 FAAGAAK

-428 NALPVVMMVASGSI
+428 NDLPVVMMVAGGGI
-442 SGTSKTHLGV
+442 SGTSKTHLGI

-469 TTLAEEKD
+469 TNLAEEKA
-477 MMEWAI
+477 MMTWAI

-496 KPVPAGEDVKRDY
+496 KAVPENGDAQEDY
-509 SEIKYDIKPGK
+509 SKITYQIKPGK
-520 DVAILALGDMYD
+520 DVAVLALGDMYAIF
-532 MLGKEVAEKLGA
+532 GEKVAQELNA
-544 SLVNPI
+544 TLVNPV

-557 DALDTLAD
+557 DALDKLAK
-565 ENKVIITLEDNILDG
+565 ENKVIVTIEDNTLDG
-580 GLGEKIASY
+580 GFGEKVAFY

-600 GQKRVYTDQVPLDE
+600 GQKRVYTDQTPLKD
-614 ILKDNRMTVDQIVE
+614 ILKENRMTVDQIVE
-628 DVKNA
+628 DIKNA

>member
-1 MCFFVQTNHTRKE
+1 
-14 LLFLMFK
+14 
-21 EINLRNHSSL
+21 
-31 HKLFYSLLIYNKY
+31 
-44 EYFVERKTIMNKHP
+44 MNKHP
-58 EYLLNKISGPKDLK
+58 EYLLNQISSPADLK
-72 KLSIPEIEELAK
+72 KLDIKQMQKLAE
-84 EIRILILEKDAAE
+84 EIRTLILEKDAAE

-145 WLDPDHYEDVTPYSN
+145 WLDPAHYQDVTPYTN

-175 TSIALATGMAR
+175 TSIALSTGMAK
-186 ARDLMGGHENIMALI
+186 ARDLMGNHENIMALI

-214 LNNAAIEKH
+214 LNNAAIEPH
-223 NIVVVVNDNQMSID
+223 NLVVVVNDNQMSID
-237 ENVGGLVTALKK
+237 DNVGGLVTALKK
-249 LRDSNGETKENLFTA
+249 LRDSNGKTKENPFTA

-277 VKSMIDAFKAVKD
+277 IESMIKAFEAVKD

-305 GYQPAIDNEESHHWV
+305 GYQPAIDNEEAHHWV

-328 KSTVSAPEDTSAS
+328 KTTVPMPEGPTAN

-348 KEHIENGKKIMAINA
+348 KEYIEDGDKIMAINA
-363 AIPGVFGL
+363 AIPSVFGL
-371 DEIKNKYP
+371 DEIKEKYP

-401 EGAVPVLFENSTFLQ
+401 EGAIPVLFENSTFLQ

-428 NALPVVMMVASGSI
+428 NNLPVVMMVAGGGM
-442 SGTSKTHLGV
+442 SGTSKTHLGI
-452 FDQVMISN
+452 FDQVMVSN

-469 TTLAEEKD
+469 TTLAEEKA

-496 KPVPAGEDVKRDY
+496 KRVPEGQEFSHDY

-520 DVAILALGDMYD
+520 DVAILALGDMYS
-532 MLGKEVAEKLGA
+532 MLGEKVADELGA
-544 SLVNPI
+544 SLVNPV

-557 DALDTLAD
+557 DTLDKLAN
-565 ENKVIITLEDNILDG
+565 ENKVIVTLEDNLLDG
-580 GLGEKIASY
+580 GFGEKVASY
-589 LGDKDVKVLNY
+589 LGDKDVKILNY
-600 GQKRVYTDQVPLDE
+600 GQKRVYTDQVPLKQ